1 MPRRKMPSSPP
12 LDLSFARAATI
23 ITPKH
28 HEVRLI
34 LVGCGG
40 TGSFLSGSLARLAR
54 VLIESGRKTSVAF
67 VDPDRVEEKN
77 LGRQNFA
84 EAELG
89 YFKSATLAARF
100 SAAWGLEIQA
110 VTVPFDHRM
119 IAPDWRTLTIIAG
132 AVDNAA
138 ARRELAQTLTHNY
151 RHEAPRI
158 WWCDAGN
165 FEEAGQVL
173 LGSAATY
180 EDLKGAFITPG
191 LCRAL
196 PSPALQ
202 HPELLE
208 ARPEE
213 RSDHLLS
220 CAELALLN
228 SQFLMVNQRVAAEA
242 ADFVARLALGR
253 GLRRYATYFNL
264 PSGSARSRYITPE
277 EMARDIGQRARYV
290 LAKQKSN
297 GARKGSYAN

>member
-1 MPRRKMPSSPP
+1 MARRKMLSSPP

-23 ITPKH
+23 ITPEH
-28 HEVRLI
+28 HEVCLI

-40 TGSFLSGSLARLAR
+40 TGSFLAGSLARLAR
-54 VLIESGRKTSVAF
+54 VLIESGRKTNVAF
-67 VDPDRVEEKN
+67 IDPDRVEEKN

-89 YFKSATLAARF
+89 YFKAATLAARF

-110 VTVPFDHRM
+110 VTTPFDHRM
-119 IAPDWRTLTIIAG
+119 ITLDWRTLTIIAG

-173 LGSAATY
+173 LGSAVTH

-213 RSDHLLS
+213 RSGHHLS

-242 ADFVARLALGR
+242 ADFIARLTLGR

-277 EMARDIGQRARYV
+277 EVARDTGRREHY
-290 LAKQKSN
+290 LLTNQKSSGTQN
-297 GARKGSYAN
+297 